1 MKKRILSLL
10 IVFCMVLSLITYMP
24 ITTVNASN
32 TANELVSVAK
42 GELGNGYSKYTHYV
56 GSIGGR
62 YDYAWCAAFVSWC
75 GNQAGVSC
83 IGKTASCYSQYQYMI
98 SHGGYEVATPQ
109 AGDVVFFYCN
119 KCSDP
124 VYRWCHVGIMV
135 DANTS
140 IDGNYNSRVSYDTS
154 YSHTG
159 NLGYKHSV
167 TKKYVRPNYGQ
178 ISTVLPGI
186 VDTSWNVPTNVT
198 ASRRIS
204 TYDQYG
210 NAESNHNIDPGD
222 NCYISEVYTNGFVKI
237 QYPVSGGTRWAF
249 AKAADF
255 ALKKKDV
262 AVAKLPG
269 TVDTTWNVPTNVT
282 ASRRISTYDQ
292 WGNVESNHY
301 IDPGDNC
308 YISEVYTNGF
318 VKIQYPVSGG
328 TRWAY
333 AKAADF
339 MLKKKEQGPGKTNV
353 YCSVGSGYANT
364 TFSWDKASNASTY
377 DLKIWKDK
385 LWQGDAYQ
393 ILWNLSGTSAQV
405 CLPPGYYEAYVDSRN
420 GSLINMS
427 NNVVKF
433 TVSNGSPVNLG
444 NDLYATIITNKN
456 QLAFTNT
463 NGNVDVRKQ
472 DGSAKQVW
480 RFKRQSDGSYTIQN
494 TADSKYLDTDNSRD
508 ANGTNIKTWSYNGSD
523 AQKYYVYGSKSGE
536 YILKPKCAVRVVDVC
551 GGKNNPGDNVQLWDF
566 NGGDA
571 QRLSIVKTNNPI
583 KTECA
588 HKYGAWTTVK
598 KATCSSNGSEQRK
611 CSLCG
616 KIETRTIKAIGH
628 KYTDKVIAATTT
640 QRGYTLHTCKICGY
654 SYKSDYTE
662 YTKQLSYILVTVK
675 PNKTEYYLSEK
686 IDTTGM
692 KVIAGYLDKTKRE
705 VTDWTISGDTSK
717 EGNSWV
723 IVKYTENGKTVSTYY
738 RIVVKKRT
746 DERITIT
753 YDSCGG
759 DLGVKN
765 RGGVIGVTTSVWSE
779 IPKKNYQL
787 TLDPNGG
794 TISKKKISI
803 NAPFIAWYTSPG
815 AKGTRYNTGQTVSF
829 KNSMTLYAAYGKASV
844 GNLPSPSQDGYI
856 FEGWYLSDG
865 TKVTSSTQIS
875 DSCTLTAKWQEE
887 VKETPHVHTPGEWET
902 VREATMTIPG
912 EQVLR
917 CQECG
922 QIMQTEAIPIL
933 IVTDTDSK
941 DDTLMDEDIVADDPV
956 TDDTEFDL
964 KGDLTYDSDED
975 PEEETFSVGDEI
987 TTNTEIFTV
996 TKLGDNPCVEYTEL
1010 FDEDVTDVAIP
1021 ESITIY
1027 GVTYKVTSIAPK
1039 AFYKNTSIKS
1049 VTLTSSVTK
1058 IGSKAFY
1065 GCTLLKNIMIFSPKL
1080 NSNSIGTNA
1089 FTKVAKNVKVYVP
1102 GEKYKTYKKMLK
1114 KAGIGSKAK
1123 IYRISLNL

>member
-1 MKKRILSLL
+1 MLL
-10 IVFCMVLSLITYMP
+10 TGFIEPSQLENVDAAVTLRSSTIRDYVLSREDQYYP
-24 ITTVNASN
+24 
-32 TANELVSVAK
+32 
-42 GELGNGYSKYTHYV
+42 NGYCLKFVEECYQNLGATRPYSCCASKSGNMFIRSTSSSDIPV
-56 GSIGGR
+56 GSTVYFGNCGGGPCR
-62 YDYAWCAAFVSWC
+62 SC
-75 GNQAGVSC
+75 GSSYYG
-83 IGKTASCYSQYQYMI
+83 
-98 SHGGYEVATPQ
+98 
-109 AGDVVFFYCN
+109 
-119 KCSDP
+119 
-124 VYRWCHVGIMV
+124 HVGIYVGDGYFVHATGGKVQKSTISSWANKYRGYGYCGNFNLSQDISTSDNNNNSFGSPV
-135 DANTS
+135 DLGTNFYAYIINTYAWKHLTNDSSNVSMRSETGTANQIWKFERQGDGSYKIINLKDNLVLDDHNFGQTDGTNVAVCGSNDSDAQRWFIYGTS
-140 IDGNYNSRVSYDTS
+140 GS
-154 YSHTG
+154 YSLRAKCG
-159 NLGYKHSV
+159 NL
-167 TKKYVRPNYGQ
+167 
-178 ISTVLPGI
+178 VLDVNGGSKA
-186 VDTSWNVPTNVT
+186 DGTNVQMWT
-198 ASRRIS
+198 KND
-204 TYDQYG
+204 T
-210 NAESNHNIDPGD
+210 
-222 NCYISEVYTNGFVKI
+222 
-237 QYPVSGGTRWAF
+237 
-249 AKAADF
+249 
-255 ALKKKDV
+255 V
-262 AVAKLPG
+262 AQKFQIWKL
-269 TVDTTWNVPTNVT
+269 N
-282 ASRRISTYDQ
+282 Q
-292 WGNVESNHY
+292 
-301 IDPGDNC
+301 
-308 YISEVYTNGF
+308 
-318 VKIQYPVSGG
+318 
-328 TRWAY
+328 
-333 AKAADF
+333 
-339 MLKKKEQGPGKTNV
+339 PGKTNV

-444 NDLYATIITNKN
+444 NDLYVTIITNKN

-494 TADSKYLDTDNSRD
+494 MADSKYLDTDNSRD
-508 ANGTNIKTWSYNGSD
+508 SNGTNIKTWSYNGSD
-523 AQKYYVYGSKSGE
+523 AQKYFIYGSKSGE

-551 GGKNNPGDNVQLWDF
+551 GGKNNPGDNVQLWNF

-571 QRLSIVKTNNPI
+571 QRLAIVKTNNPI
-583 KTECA
+583 KAECT
-588 HKYGAWTTVK
+588 HKFGSWTITQ
-598 KATCSSNGSEQRK
+598 KATCSVNGSEQRK

-616 KIETRTIKAIGH
+616 KIETRTIKATGH
-628 KYTDKVIAATTT
+628 KYTDKVIAPTTT
-640 QRGYTLHTCKICGY
+640 QKGYTLHTCKECGY

-662 YTKQLSYILVTVK
+662 YTKHLSYILVTVK

-686 IDTTGM
+686 IDTAGM
-692 KVIAGYLDKTKRE
+692 KVIAGYSDKTERE
-705 VTDWTISGDTSK
+705 VTGWTISGDTSK

-765 RGGVIGVTTSVWSE
+765 RGGIIGVTTSVWSE

-787 TLDPNGG
+787 TLDSNGG
-794 TISKKKISI
+794 TVSNKMISI
-803 NAPFIAWYTSPG
+803 RAPFIAWYSSPG

-844 GNLPSPSQDGYI
+844 GNLPSPSRDGYI

-865 TKVTSSTQIS
+865 TKVANATQIS
-875 DSCTLTAKWQEE
+875 DNCTLIAKWQEK
-887 VKETPHVHTPGEWET
+887 VKETPHIHTPGEWET
-902 VREATMTIPG
+902 VREATMTAPG

-922 QIMQTEAIPIL
+922 QVMQSEAIPIL
-933 IVTDTDSK
+933 IETDTEGNDDAFTGDSSTDK
-941 DDTLMDEDIVADDPV
+941 PV
-956 TDDTEFDL
+956 TDDSEFITED
-964 KGDLTYDSDED
+964 DPIYNPAEEMEDES
-975 PEEETFSVGDEI
+975 FLVGDEI
-987 TTNTEIFTV
+987 TTNREIFTV
-996 TKLGDNPCVEYTEL
+996 TKIGKNPSVEYTEL
-1010 FDEDVTDVAIP
+1010 FDDDVTDVAIP

-1049 VTLTSSVTK
+1049 VTLTSSVSK

-1065 GCTLLKNIMIFSPKL
+1065 GCTSLKNIVIFSTKL
-1080 NSNSIGTNA
+1080 KSNAIGTNA

-1102 GEKYKTYKKMLK
+1102 SAKYKTYKTMLK

-1123 IYRISLNL
+1123 IYRWVERLS